1 MFKGSGPDL
10 VKKLEKLGVEHVSLL
25 TGGLKAVQKSYPFL
39 CDTKSVG

>member
-25 TGGLKAVQKSYPFL
+25 TGWFL
-39 CDTKSVG
+39 AHIWSHLFSLS